1 MADTAALQSDA
12 PLPQELLSASKWLP
26 RVRAVWFALV
36 VLIFVTFIFSIPDT
50 YHMLQ
55 TVCDPAT
62 QACADWSQP
71 TPGTVETLDAYGI
84 SLQAAAIYHL
94 TLYVIVSLV
103 FWGAGLL
110 VLRHR
115 SHDWHGLLV
124 SYLLITSGAG
134 GVSFVFMQGPNNSVL
149 PDILFAVSGFTIFP
163 MYLALSLF
171 FLTFPDGRIYPRW
184 TQATPL
190 LILANYGVWL
200 APGSLNIMQWPSVL
214 SGLWILF
221 VFGSH
226 VVVQGVRYRNFYTQ
240 EQRQQTKWLIY
251 GFGLVLAIGMISS
264 VLGDVL
270 FNGML
275 EGTLV
280 ALLYLPI
287 AIAVSMA
294 ILRYRLWDIDIIIS
308 RTLVY
313 ALLTALV
320 AGIYVLIV
328 GTLSAFFESNS
339 DSIAISLS
347 ATGVVAIIF
356 QPMREYLQRVVDHIV
371 FGERNNP
378 YEVISRLSAQLEA
391 NISPGTLL
399 PGIAETVAQ
408 TLKLP
413 YVAIAFKEGEG
424 FKTDAV
430 WGQPSDR
437 GRITTLLL
445 IYGQETVGQMVIG
458 QVAGDKPLNNAEQ
471 QLLENIARQTGVVV
485 HAVQLT
491 AELQQSR
498 LHIVTAR
505 EEERRRLRRDL
516 HDGLGPTLASH
527 SLKIGAARALIE
539 NSPDVAA
546 TILADLENSL
556 ATSLADIRRLV
567 YNLRPPALDQLGLA
581 GAVCDFIEQYH
592 ISDPMGEGPTFTINI
607 STSLPALPAAV
618 EVAAYRIMQEAS
630 NNVIRHAQ
638 ARHAEITVQMNGAL
652 DITIADDG
660 RGLPEP
666 IHYGVGLNS
675 MRERAEELGGY
686 CTIENRPSGGTH
698 LHARIPLP

>member
-1 MADTAALQSDA
+1 MADIAASPELHLS
-12 PLPQELLSASKWLP
+12 QELVSPSKWLP
-26 RVRAVWFALV
+26 RVRTVWLGLV
-36 VLIFVTFIFSIPDT
+36 GLIFITFVFSIPDT
-50 YHMLQ
+50 YRMLQ
-55 TVCDPAT
+55 TVCDPAQST
-62 QACADWSQP
+62 CDWAKP
-71 TPGTVETLDAYGI
+71 TPQTLVTLDRYGI
-84 SLQAAAIYHL
+84 SLRAAAIYHL
-94 TLYVIVSLV
+94 ILYVIVSLV
-103 FWGAGLL
+103 FWGAGLV
-110 VLRHR
+110 VLHHR
-115 SHDWHGLLV
+115 SRDWHGLIV
-124 SYLLITSGAG
+124 SYLLITLGAG
-134 GVSFVFMQGPNNSVL
+134 GVSFVFMQGPNHSIL
-149 PDILFAVSGFTIFP
+149 PDVLFAISGFTIFP

-171 FLTFPDGRIYPRW
+171 FLTFPDGRISPRW
-184 TQATPL
+184 TRMLPL
-190 LILANYGVWL
+190 LILANYGAWL
-200 APGSLNIMQWPSVL
+200 APGRWNIQDWPDPL

-226 VVVQGVRYRNFYTQ
+226 VVVQGVRYRRYYTQ
-240 EQRQQTKWLIY
+240 EQRQQTKWLIF
-251 GFGLVLAIGMISS
+251 GFSVVFVIGILVSTFGGIL
-264 VLGDVL
+264 L
-270 FNGML
+270 NGML
-275 EGTLV
+275 EGTFV

-287 AIAVSMA
+287 VIAISIA

-313 ALLTALV
+313 GLLTALV
-320 AGIYVLIV
+320 VGIYVLIV
-328 GTLSAFFESNS
+328 GALSAFFESNS
-339 DSIAISLS
+339 SNLAISLS

-356 QPMREYLQRVVDHIV
+356 QPMRWRLQRIVDRIV

-413 YVAIAFKEGEG
+413 YVSIAIKDGDRFR
-424 FKTDAV
+424 TDAT
-430 WGQPSDR
+430 WGQPSDQ
-437 GRITTLLL
+437 GRITTLPLV
-445 IYGQETVGQMVIG
+445 YGQETVGQMIIG
-458 QVAGDKPLNNAEQ
+458 QVAGDKRLSGTEL
-471 QLLENIARQTGVVV
+471 QLLENIARQTGIAV

-527 SLKIGAARALIE
+527 TLKIGAARALIE
-539 NSPDVAA
+539 SSPDTAA

-556 ATSLADIRRLV
+556 AASLADIRRLV

-581 GAVCDFIEQYH
+581 GALCDFVEQYH
-592 ISDPMGEGPTFTINI
+592 LADHTGGIPDFSVSIPA
-607 STSLPALPAAV
+607 SLPVLPAAV
-618 EVAAYRIMQEAS
+618 EVAAYRIVQEAV
-630 NNVIRHAQ
+630 NNVVRHAQ
-638 ARHAEITVQMNGAL
+638 ARHAEIGIQVNGAL
-652 DITIADDG
+652 DITIIDDG

-666 IHYGVGLNS
+666 VQHGVGLNS

-686 CTIENRPSGGTH
+686 CTFENRPGGGAY

>member
-1 MADTAALQSDA
+1 MADIAAVPQ
-12 PLPQELLSASKWLP
+12 PLATQELLSASKWLP
-26 RVRAVWFALV
+26 RVRVVWFALV
-36 VLIFVTFIFSIPDT
+36 GLIFVTFLFSIPDT
-50 YHMLQ
+50 YRQLQ
-55 TVCDPAT
+55 SVCDPAIQECT
-62 QACADWSQP
+62 EWAQP
-71 TPGTVETLDAYGI
+71 TTQTLTTLDEYGI
-84 SLQAAAIYHL
+84 SLKAAAIYHL
-94 TLYVIVSLV
+94 TLYIVVSLV
-103 FWGAGLL
+103 FWVTGLMI
-110 VLRHR
+110 LRHR

-134 GVSFVFMQGPNNSVL
+134 GVSFVFIQPTNTSIL
-149 PDILFAVSGFTIFP
+149 PDFLFAIAAFTIFP

-171 FLTFPDGRIYPRW
+171 FLTFPDGRIYSHW
-184 TQATPL
+184 TRFVPG
-190 LILANYGVWL
+190 LIFANYGVWL
-200 APGSLNIMQWPSVL
+200 APGKWNIQQWPPL
-214 SGLWILF
+214 IAGLWIIF

-226 VVVQGVRYRNFYTQ
+226 VVVQWVRYRRSYTQ

-251 GFGLVLAIGMISS
+251 GFGIVLTMGITISAFTDI
-264 VLGDVL
+264 LL
-270 FNGML
+270 NGML
-275 EGTLV
+275 EGTFV

-287 AIAVSMA
+287 AISVSIA

-320 AGIYVLIV
+320 VGLYVLIV
-328 GTLSAFFESNS
+328 GTLSAFFESGT
-339 DSIAISLS
+339 DSLAISLS
-347 ATGVVAIIF
+347 ATGVVAITF
-356 QPMREYLQRVVDHIV
+356 QPMRGYLQRIVDQLV

-399 PGIAETVAQ
+399 PGIAEMVAQ

-413 YVAIAFKEGEG
+413 YVSIAIKDEDT
-424 FKTDAV
+424 FKTDAI

-437 GRITTLLL
+437 GRITTLPLV
-445 IYGQETVGQMVIG
+445 YGQETVGQMVIG
-458 QVAGDKPLNNAEQ
+458 QAAGDKALSSAEQ
-471 QLLENIARQTGVVV
+471 QLLENIARQTGIAV
-485 HAVQLT
+485 HAVHLT

-527 SLKIGAARALIE
+527 TLKIGAARALIE
-539 NSPDVAA
+539 SSPDVAV

-556 ATSLADIRRLV
+556 VTSLADIRRLV

-581 GAVCDFIEQYH
+581 GALRDFIDQYH
-592 ISDPMGEGPTFTINI
+592 ISDSMGSGPNFAV
-607 STSLPALPAAV
+607 SMPQSLPPLPAAV
-618 EVAAYRIMQEAS
+618 EVAAYRIAQEAV
-630 NNVIRHAQ
+630 NNVVRHAQ
-638 ARHAEITVQMNGAL
+638 AQHAEIRIQVNGAL
-652 DITIADDG
+652 EITVTDDG
-660 RGLPEP
+660 CGLPEP
-666 IHYGVGLNS
+666 LHYGVGLNS

-686 CTIENRPSGGTH
+686 CTIDNRSGGGTH